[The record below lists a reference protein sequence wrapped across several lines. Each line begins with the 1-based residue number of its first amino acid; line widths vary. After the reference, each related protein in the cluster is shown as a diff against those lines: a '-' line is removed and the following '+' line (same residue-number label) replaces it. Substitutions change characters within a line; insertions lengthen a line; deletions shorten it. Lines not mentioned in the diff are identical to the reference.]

1 MLICLLQNRTMV
13 ANADIKIE
21 KTAKSRVSEYDVN
34 NVPFGKCFS
43 DHMFVAEYANGKW
56 EKAYIQPYGD
66 LPMSY
71 AMSALHYG
79 QAIFEGMKAYK
90 SQEGEVS
97 IFRPLE
103 NFKRL
108 NKSAVRMAMPEVPEE
123 IFMGGLLELMKLDAA
138 WIPTSDTGSLYIRP
152 FLIATDEAIGVK
164 ASDTYKFIIITC
176 PAGKY
181 YAEPIKVL
189 IETNYIRAV
198 EGGVGFVKAAGNY
211 GRSLYPTKL
220 AQQKGYQQVIW
231 TDGKTHSFLEESGT
245 MNLMFVIGGK
255 VVTPALSDTILA
267 GITRDSVLALAR
279 HWGMEVEERKI
290 SINEILEAHAN
301 GTLQEAFG
309 VGTAA
314 TIAQIIGIGYK
325 DDYFEL
331 PPVEARKFSTR
342 IDETLRNIRKGK
354 AEDVMHWMYR
364 VN

>member
-1 MLICLLQNRTMV
+1 MV

-21 KTAKSRVSEYDVN
+21 KTTHSRVSENDVN

-43 DHMFVAEYANGKW
+43 DHMFIAEYSNGKW
-56 EKAYIQPYGD
+56 EKSYIMPYQE

-90 SQEGEVS
+90 SADGEVS

-108 NKSAVRMAMPEVPEE
+108 NKSAIRMAMPEVPEE
-123 IFMGGLLELMKLDAA
+123 IFMGGLTELLKLDSA
-138 WIPTSDTGSLYIRP
+138 WVPTTDTGSLYIRP

-181 YAEPIKVL
+181 YTEPIKVL

-245 MNLMFVIGGK
+245 MNLMFVIDGK
-255 VVTPALSDTILA
+255 VVTPSLSDTILA

-279 HWGMEVEERKI
+279 KWGMTVEERKI
-290 SINEILEAHAN
+290 SITEILEAHAN

-314 TIAQIIGIGYK
+314 TIAQIIGIGHVDNY
-325 DDYFEL
+325 YPL
-331 PPVEARKFSTR
+331 PAVEERKFSNKV
-342 IDETLRNIRKGK
+342 DETLRNIRKGK
-354 AEDVMHWMYR
+354 VEDSLNWMYKIS
-364 VN
+364 

>member
-1 MLICLLQNRTMV
+1 MI

-21 KTAKSRVSEYDVN
+21 KTSHSRVNDYDVN
-34 NVPFGKCFS
+34 DVPFGKCFS

-56 EKAYIQPYGD
+56 EKSYITPYRD
-66 LPMSY
+66 IPMSY

-90 SQEGEVS
+90 SESGEVS

-103 NFKRL
+103 NFKRM
-108 NKSAVRMAMPEVPEE
+108 NKSAIRMAMPEVPEE
-123 IFMGGLLELMKLDAA
+123 IFMGGLIELLKLDSA
-138 WIPTSDTGSLYIRP
+138 WVPTSETGSLYIRP

-164 ASDTYKFIIITC
+164 ASDTYKFVIITC

-181 YAEPIKVL
+181 YSEPIKVL

-198 EGGVGFVKAAGNY
+198 QGGVGFVMAAGNY

-231 TDGKTHSFLEESGT
+231 TDGATHSYLEESGT
-245 MNLMFVIGGK
+245 MNLMFVLGNT
-255 VVTPALSDTILA
+255 VVTPALGDTILA

-279 HWGMEVEERKI
+279 EWGMKVEERKI
-290 SINEILEAHAN
+290 SIAEILEAHKA
-301 GTLQEAFG
+301 GTLKEAFG

-314 TIAQIIGIGYK
+314 TIAQIIGIGHV
-325 DDYFEL
+325 DDYYPL
-331 PPVEARKFSTR
+331 PPVEERKFSNKV
-342 IDETLRNIRKGK
+342 DETLRNIRKGK
-354 AEDVMHWMYR
+354 VEDTLHWMYK
-364 VN
+364 VK